1 PDESLL
7 AGHARPGPLAGLRP
21 GIVLLGIVLLG
32 VGLLAVGLRSP
43 SVVLLGVGLPGLGVG
58 LLAVGLRSLGVVL
71 PGVVLP
77 GLGFEL
83 GGLGRVE
90 VVLVGGLRVRCGLFR
105 LDGLGG
111 VGPGHRS
118 SRAHR
123 VRRRAT
129 ARRALKAVATTMT
142 TPSAG
147 GISGSQRA
155 DGPSVSSLTERR
167 SAFGDVS
174 AGMAPAG
181 REPAGA
187 PGVGLTLA
195 AACATSGSLMLGSQ

>member
-1 PDESLL
+1 ERRRPGPDLLALRVPLRRPVGLVPLQPRRDRRPDERHRDRRPDESVL
-7 AGHARPGPLAGLRP
+7 AGHARPDPLAGL
-21 GIVLLGIVLLG
+21 L
-32 VGLLAVGLRSP
+32 
-43 SVVLLGVGLPGLGVG
+43 
-58 LLAVGLRSLGVVL
+58 LGVVL
-71 PGVVLP
+71 PGIVLP
-77 GLGFEL
+77 GIVLPGVGLPSLEGFRL
-83 GGLGRVE
+83 
-90 VVLVGGLRVRCGLFR
+90 GGLRVRVRLFR

-129 ARRALKAVATTMT
+129 ARRALKAVAATMT